1 MDAHSPR
8 TFVLLHGAWHGAW
21 CWRRVAALLRGLGHV
36 VHTPTQTGLGD
47 RSHLLSRTITLN
59 TFADD
64 LVNVL
69 LWEDLND
76 VILVG
81 HSFGGIAVTAAA
93 DRFPERIRHLVY
105 LDSLIIEN
113 GQSPFS
119 MVPVD
124 VVEARRKL
132 ARESSGG
139 LSMPVPDPS
148 AFGVTDPVDARWV
161 RSKCTPHPLATY
173 EDTLVLKNPVGN
185 GLPVTYV
192 AVKPDYAPLAAVRT
206 WVRRQAGW
214 HYVEI
219 EAGHDAMV
227 TSPGTVVE
235 VLLEAAATP

>member
-1 MDAHSPR
+1 MTASTPC

-21 CWRRVAALLRGLGHV
+21 CWRRVAAMLREQGHAV
-36 VHTPTQTGLGD
+36 YTPTQTGLGE
-47 RSHLLSRTITLN
+47 RSHLLSRDVDLE

-69 LWEDLND
+69 LWEDLED

-81 HSFGGIAVTAAA
+81 HSFGGIAITAAA
-93 DRFPERIRHLVY
+93 DRCPERIRHLIY
-105 LDSLIIEN
+105 LDSLILKN

-119 MVPVD
+119 VVPAD
-124 VVEARRKL
+124 VAEARRKL

-148 AFGVTDPVDARWV
+148 AFGVTDPADAQWV

-173 EDTLVLKNPVGN
+173 EDTLELKHPVGN

-192 AVKPDYAPLAAVRT
+192 AVKPDYAPLAAVRE
-206 WVRRQAGW
+206 WVRPRTDW
-214 HYVEI
+214 HYIEI
-219 EAGHDAMV
+219 DAGHDAMV
-227 TSPGTVVE
+227 TSPDAVVD
-235 VLLEAAATP
+235 VLLAAAAS